1 MITNQVM
8 RINIDMDETP
18 FHFSH
23 FLLHHQFLIYRYKK
37 VIVQS
42 VNNLSV

>member
-18 FHFSH
+18 FQFLH
-23 FLLHHQFLIYRYKK
+23 FLLHHQF
-37 VIVQS
+37 
-42 VNNLSV
+42 